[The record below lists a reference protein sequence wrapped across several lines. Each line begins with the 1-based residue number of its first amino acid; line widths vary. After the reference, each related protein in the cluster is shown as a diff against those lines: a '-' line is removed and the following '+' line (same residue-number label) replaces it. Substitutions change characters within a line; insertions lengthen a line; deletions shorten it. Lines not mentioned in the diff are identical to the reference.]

1 MSPDRITA
9 LMEGHT
15 FFGGI
20 TPEKQDELVDLGRM
34 QEVASDTIL
43 FQRGDQYRGFYLL
56 LEGTVQIYRM
66 SPEGRMLVLHV
77 IRPGESF
84 AEVPLFEEQDA
95 AERTATYP
103 ATAETLQPSTLLF
116 FPADRFLS
124 FIDAHPRTAL
134 RMLGQMAGR
143 LRKAVRQLDAVS
155 LRDVQERLAR
165 HLVEQ
170 VPMTPDEPDTPPTV
184 ELDIPKSV
192 LAAELGTVP
201 ETLSRALRRLEEQ
214 NLIRSDAAEI
224 ALTDVRGLRQL
235 GRDN

>member
-1 MSPDRITA
+1 MSTSPDRIHA
-9 LMEGHT
+9 LMEEHT

-20 TPEKQDELVDLGRM
+20 TPDEREILVDMGQTR
-34 QEVASDTIL
+34 EVESETIL
-43 FQRGDQYRGFYLL
+43 FDHGSRYQGFYFL

-84 AEVPLFEEQDA
+84 AEVPLFEDHESP
-95 AERTATYP
+95 TYP
-103 ATAETLQPSTLLF
+103 ATAETLADSTLLF

-124 FIDAHPRTAL
+124 FVDAHPRTAL
-134 RMLGQMAGR
+134 RMLGEMAGR
-143 LRKAVRQLDAVS
+143 LREAVQQLDALS
-155 LRDVQERLAR
+155 LQDVQERLAH
-165 HLVEQ
+165 HLVKQ
-170 VPMTPDEPDTPPTV
+170 VPMAPSDPDMPPTV

-201 ETLSRALRRLEEQ
+201 ETLSRALRTLEERD
-214 NLIRSDAAEI
+214 LIRSTPSEI
-224 ALTDVRGLRQL
+224 ALTNVRGLRQL